1 MPDTDAAWWD
11 VALDPSVRADA
22 HAAVRRDAA
31 GRPLVNPDTDG
42 RFALEYGGYLH
53 LDRLLDAQEP
63 ATRVPDE
70 RVFILTHQL
79 FEVTFKQMIFDL
91 GVVARSM
98 EHLLALDSDAFERL
112 ATAPLP
118 RSNDAQGPD
127 PFWRPALT
135 AAARVRHAAR
145 RVLPAIML
153 FMGRGDDDDVLFSS
167 LEFGLFRDA
176 LTPSS
181 GFQAANLRLIQRA
194 FGKTPALEIAL
205 FPGDTFGQHYA
216 GCPLGHVTLGN
227 ETILGRGHGRAF
239 PAEGTDER
247 RVAALDSICHTV
259 LARLAPMTDSAADA
273 SAGPAHADPPPVVRL
288 AAQDAERLAT
298 RFASTLGADAPQA
311 SLDAFRADLDRVV
324 AAENAR
330 RDRLGAARRG
340 AQRLLSDAPRS
351 CLAFVLDRIVAA
363 DAAFHDPGSD
373 SFLTVHRKT
382 VRQHV
387 GDDSGT
393 GGGGMPYLVTSQR
406 FLFPLFPALVAYADL
421 AAMASEDAAERW

>member
-1 MPDTDAAWWD
+1 MPDFHAAWWD
-11 VALDPSVRADA
+11 VALDPAARADPA
-22 HAAVRRDAA
+22 RAERLDAQ
-31 GRPLVNPDTDG
+31 GRALVNPATDG
-42 RFALEYGGYLH
+42 RLALQYDRYLH

-63 ATRVPDE
+63 ASRVPDE
-70 RVFILTHQL
+70 RIFVVTHQL

-91 GVVARSM
+91 GVVARTM
-98 EHLLALDSDAFERL
+98 EALLAREADAFRAL

-118 RSNDAQGPD
+118 RASDAHGPD

-145 RVLPAIML
+145 RVLPAIMVFL
-153 FMGRGDDDDVLFSS
+153 GRGDDDDVLFSS
-167 LEFGLFRDA
+167 LEFGHFRDF

-181 GFQAANLRLIQRA
+181 GFQAASLRLIQRA
-194 FGKTPALEIAL
+194 FGKTPAFGIAL
-205 FPGDTFGQHYA
+205 FPGDTFGRHYA
-216 GCPLGHVTLGN
+216 GCPLGHVALGN
-227 ETILGRGHGRAF
+227 ETILGPGHGRAF
-239 PAEGTDER
+239 PAEETDEA
-247 RVAALDSICHTV
+247 RVAALDAICHAV
-259 LARLAPMTDSAADA
+259 LARLAPNDA
-273 SAGPAHADPPPVVRL
+273 HLPPPPAVARI
-288 AAQDAERLAT
+288 APQDADRLAT
-298 RFASTLGADAPQA
+298 RFTNTLGAGADHAA
-311 SLDAFRADLDRVV
+311 LERFRADLDRVV
-324 AAENAR
+324 AEENGR
-330 RDRLGAARRG
+330 RDRLDAARRG
-340 AQRLLSDAPRS
+340 AQALLAEAPRS

-387 GDDSGT
+387 ADDSGT

>member
-1 MPDTDAAWWD
+1 MPDFNAAWWD
-11 VALDPSVRADA
+11 VALDPAVRADPDRA
-22 HAAVRRDAA
+22 ERRDDA
-31 GRPLVNPDTDG
+31 GRALVNPATDG
-42 RFALEYGGYLH
+42 RFGLEYGSYLH

-63 ATRVPDE
+63 ASRVPDE
-70 RVFILTHQL
+70 RVFIVTHQL

-98 EHLLALDSDAFERL
+98 ERLLAADAETFRRL

-118 RSNDAQGPD
+118 RASDTDGPD

-153 FMGRGDDDDVLFSS
+153 FMGRGEDDDVLFST
-167 LEFGLFRDA
+167 LEFGLFRDF

-194 FGKTPALEIAL
+194 FGKTPALDISL
-205 FPGDTFGQHYA
+205 YPGDTFGHHYA

-227 ETILGRGHGRAF
+227 ETILGRGHGHAF
-239 PAEGTDER
+239 PTDGTDAA
-247 RVAALDSICHTV
+247 RVASLDPICHAV
-259 LARLAPMTDSAADA
+259 LTRFAPAGDVEPEPPAVARIAAHDA
-273 SAGPAHADPPPVVRL
+273 D
-288 AAQDAERLAT
+288 RLAT
-298 RFASTLGADAPQA
+298 RFASTLGAGA
-311 SLDAFRADLDRVV
+311 SAATLDAFRRDLDRVV
-324 AAENAR
+324 TAENAR
-330 RDRLGAARRG
+330 RDGLGVARHG
-340 AQRLLSDAPRS
+340 AQHLLAEAPRS